1 MGENLDEIWEIIC
14 DPNIYSYAYENCEAF
29 RIFINS
35 LPEAT
40 MFKIKKNQSI
50 NKASNVVRGIR
61 KGQLHLATF
70 GLSFA
75 AEKLFM
81 KGKNKKIAE
90 LVDSEGF
97 ANIFKTLYSKGI
109 IFE

>member
-1 MGENLDEIWEIIC
+1 MDKNLDEIWEMIC
-14 DPNIYSYAYENCEAF
+14 DPDIYSYAYENCETF

-40 MFKIKKNQSI
+40 MAKIKRNHSI
-50 NKASNVVRGIR
+50 NKASNVAKGIR

-81 KGKNKKIAE
+81 KGKKQKISE
-90 LVDSEGF
+90 LVDSEWF
-97 ANIFKTLYSKGI
+97 ANIFQTLYSTGI